1 MLYRITRDICSKQL
15 FRRAGAL
22 RKFGGAAAGDP
33 SFKNAPGGYPEIK
46 FRKDPDDYVAR
57 GNDDEAYFGGRKPG
71 TPLEGWE
78 YIYGAV
84 MLILAGAMIS
94 MYNQEDT
101 SLEVRSAQKKRSLVN
116 ILSSLPANAM
126 QYIAAMKFVCF
137 SLFVVHC
144 HDLHTSLPCRLGP
157 ARRL

>member
-1 MLYRITRDICSKQL
+1 MGLYSNWKHIQGVQSTTMLSRLTRDFCGKQL
-15 FRRAGAL
+15 FRRAHIY
-22 RKFGGAAAGDP
+22 RTFGGAAAGDP

-101 SLEVRSAQKKRSLVN
+101 SLEVCIIMLN
-116 ILSSLPANAM
+116 ELNW
-126 QYIAAMKFVCF
+126 
-137 SLFVVHC
+137 
-144 HDLHTSLPCRLGP
+144 T
-157 ARRL
+157 